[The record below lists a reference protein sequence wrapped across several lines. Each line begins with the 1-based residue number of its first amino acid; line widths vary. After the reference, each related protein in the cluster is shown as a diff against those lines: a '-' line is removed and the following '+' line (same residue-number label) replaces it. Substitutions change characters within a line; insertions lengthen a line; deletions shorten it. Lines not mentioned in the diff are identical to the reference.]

1 MSCGPLEFCLLFSY
15 PERHHLAP
23 ALCSADSIFSA
34 TGVDSILPQS
44 CSRLML
50 QLFHLLSTY
59 LYPLYCSTLF
69 RCLNSSCILW
79 PYTPHPSLAHTFPKR
94 IVDLPVVNHWCDNLY
109 DPCRHKQIRHLCIFL
124 HCCHQHWCQGHH
136 RQHRSLRQHSS
147 SLTCWL
153 LSLLFLLQ

>member
-1 MSCGPLEFCLLFSY
+1 MSEDLENCSRGLLAFLHHVVWTSLLFSY

-124 HCCHQHWCQGHH
+124 HWCPF
-136 RQHRSLRQHSS
+136 RTRIASPF
-147 SLTCWL
+147 L
-153 LSLLFLLQ
+153 LSNVVDNN